1 MMAMEAALL
10 RKSLL
15 ARSCIGAGLLLAGAG
30 SAWGQDN
37 TVPPPSTQAL
47 YEDCVSPD
55 QAKEL
60 SCVSYLAG
68 VADTMRLIGS
78 GMEQHNFSD
87 ASRAEIAGFG
97 ICTPQY
103 TAVDLRRI
111 FVDWAARHPE
121 KSDKYRLFGAINAF
135 YSAWSCH

>member
-1 MMAMEAALL
+1 LL
-10 RKSLL
+10 TKSLF
-15 ARSCIGAGLLLAGAG
+15 AQMVTTAGLILAAAG
-30 SAWGQDN
+30 TASAQS
-37 TVPPPSTQAL
+37 TVAPPPSTQAL

-55 QAKEL
+55 QAREL

-78 GMEQHNFSD
+78 GMEQQKFSE
-87 ASRAEIAGFG
+87 ASHAEFAGFG
-97 ICTPQY
+97 ICTQQY
-103 TAVDLRRI
+103 TGIELRRV

-135 YSAWSCH
+135 YSAWPCH

>member
-1 MMAMEAALL
+1 LEVTLL
-10 RKSLL
+10 KKSLF
-15 ARSCIGAGLLLAGAG
+15 ARTALWAGLMLLGASG
-30 SAWGQDN
+30 ASAQ
-37 TVPPPSTQAL
+37 TSTASPPSTQAL
-47 YEDCVSPD
+47 YEDCVAPD
-55 QAKEL
+55 PSREL

-87 ASRAEIAGFG
+87 ASRAEFAGFG
-97 ICTPQY
+97 ICTQQY
-103 TAVDLRRI
+103 TGIELRRA

-135 YSAWSCH
+135 YSAWPCH